1 MRKPQFFYI
10 YLFLFLG
17 NFLTPGLIFS
27 QADSTSYQQCRTY
40 ATQIYSGSEDFIRYA
55 YSDSLKSALDRFLG
69 SADGLEYSFDSIPG
83 FSAVM
88 SADRKVFMY
97 TWMIHRTDGNFDYN
111 GCIVVH
117 TSEKL
122 KPRLTWL
129 EDQSGLIP
137 EPETKI
143 LSANQWYGCLVLEI
157 IQAEEKNPAFY
168 TLLGWDGNN
177 GVSRKKII
185 DILSIKSNGNLVFGA
200 PVFLKYGSKTKRVI
214 FEYSAKTAFLLRYDY
229 QTILYKKRKGKN
241 VKVKEEQ
248 VNLIVFDRLQP
259 LNPGMEGQFQF
270 YYPETN
276 VVDGFKWYNNK
287 WLYIKEVD
295 ARNPEPENQIKRRK
309 PQMGLSPEKEV
320 KIKP

>member
-1 MRKPQFFYI
+1 
-10 YLFLFLG
+10 
-17 NFLTPGLIFS
+17 
-27 QADSTSYQQCRTY
+27 
-40 ATQIYSGSEDFIRYA
+40 
-55 YSDSLKSALDRFLG
+55 
-69 SADGLEYSFDSIPG
+69 
-83 FSAVM
+83 
-88 SADRKVFMY
+88 
-97 TWMIHRTDGNFDYN
+97 
-111 GCIVVH
+111 
-117 TSEKL
+117 
-122 KPRLTWL
+122 
-129 EDQSGLIP
+129 LIP

-295 ARNPEPENQIKRRK
+295 ARNPELENQIKRRK